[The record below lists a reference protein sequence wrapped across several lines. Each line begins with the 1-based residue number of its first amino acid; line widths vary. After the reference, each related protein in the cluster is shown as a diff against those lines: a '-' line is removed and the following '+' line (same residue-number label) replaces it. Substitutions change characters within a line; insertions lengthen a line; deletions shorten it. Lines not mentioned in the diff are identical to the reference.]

1 MVIHEYQ
8 GKELMQG
15 VGMVTTQ
22 GGVATTPAEARQWA
36 EKIGKKVAV
45 KAQVHVGG
53 RGKAG
58 GIKLADTP
66 EEAEKAAAQIL
77 GMDLKGL
84 IVHKV
89 LVEECIE
96 IEKEWYLGIT
106 LDRDF
111 GSHVVMLSPMG
122 GVDIEE
128 VAAEH
133 PDAIYKCHSHPTL
146 GLQDYEIREMLYKI
160 DCEPAIRKQ
169 IHGFVKKLFDLY
181 RKWDCTLAE
190 INPLAVLKDGR
201 VVAADA
207 KINFDDNAA
216 YRHPELEA
224 MREVSEEDPLERS
237 AKERGLNNY
246 VRLDGEVGIIG
257 NGAGLVMGTLDIV
270 NREGGKPANF
280 LDVGGGA
287 NAALVANALGL
298 VLSDPNVKGVLFNIF
313 GGITRGDEVAKGII
327 QGSQQVEINVPLVIR
342 LSGTNEAEGR
352 KILADAGYEVA
363 ATMEEAAKK
372 IVAATR

>member
-8 GKELMQG
+8 GKELMQQ
-15 VGMVTTQ
+15 VGIPTTQ
-22 GGVATTPAEARQWA
+22 GGVAATAAEARDLA
-36 EKIGKKVAV
+36 KKVGKKVAV

-66 EEAEKAAAQIL
+66 EEAEKAASQII
-77 GMDLKGL
+77 GMDIKGL
-84 IVHKV
+84 TVHKV

-106 LDRDF
+106 LDRDA
-111 GSHVVMLSPMG
+111 GTHVVMLSPMG

-128 VAAEH
+128 VAKEH
-133 PDAIYKCHSHPTL
+133 PGAIYKCHSHPQM
-146 GLQDYEIREMLYKI
+146 GLQDYEIREMLYRI
-160 DCEPAIRKQ
+160 DCPQEIRKQ
-169 IHGFVKKLFDLY
+169 IHPFVKKLFELY
-181 RKWDCTLAE
+181 RRYDCTLAE

-201 VVAADA
+201 VIAADA
-207 KINFDDNAA
+207 KINFDDNAT

-224 MREVSEEDPLERS
+224 MREVAEEDPLERE
-237 AKERGLNNY
+237 AKARGLNNY

-270 NREGGKPANF
+270 SREGGKAANF

-287 NAALVANALGL
+287 SAALVANALGL
-298 VLSDPNVKGVLFNIF
+298 VCSDPNVKGVLFNIF

-327 QGSQQVEINVPLVIR
+327 EGSKTAGIKVPLVIR

-352 KILADAGYEVA
+352 QILKDAGIECA

-372 IVAATR
+372 IVALTR

>member
-8 GKELMQG
+8 GKELMEQIG
-15 VGMVTTQ
+15 VPITKGR
-22 GGVATTPAEARQWA
+22 VASTPAEAKVIAA
-36 EKIGKKVAV
+36 EIGKKVAV

-58 GIKLADTP
+58 GIKIADTP
-66 EEAEKAAAQIL
+66 EQAEKAASEIL
-77 GMDLKGL
+77 GMDIKGL

-96 IEKEWYLGIT
+96 IEKEYYLGIT
-106 LDRDF
+106 LDRDACT
-111 GSHVVMLSPMG
+111 HVVMLSPMG

-128 VAAEH
+128 VAVSH
-133 PDAIYKCHSHPTL
+133 PDQIFRCHSHPVL
-146 GLQDYEIREMLYKI
+146 GLQDYEIREMLFKL
-160 DCEPAIRKQ
+160 DVPQDLRKKLHFF
-169 IHGFVKKLFDLY
+169 IKKLFELY
-181 RKWDCTLAE
+181 RKYDCTLAE
-190 INPLAVLKDGR
+190 INPLAILKDGR
-201 VVAADA
+201 VIAADA
-207 KINFDDNAA
+207 KVNFDDNAT

-224 MREVSEEDPLERS
+224 MREVAEEDPLERD
-237 AKERGLNNY
+237 AKLRGLNNY

-270 NREGGKPANF
+270 AREGGKAANF

-313 GGITRGDEVAKGII
+313 GGITRGDEVAKGIVE
-327 QGSQQVEINVPLVIR
+327 GSKQVEIKVPLVIR

-352 KILADAGYEVA
+352 AILKENGYEVA
-363 ATMEEAAKK
+363 ATMEEAAAK
-372 IVAATR
+372 IVALTR